1 MGLPSLLIILIPAVL
16 IGLLGRYV
24 AKQKGRE
31 SVEGFLFGFFL
42 SILGIIIVLLLPTK
56 NKLD

>member
-1 MGLPSLLIILIPAVL
+1 MGLASLLIIFIPAIL
-16 IGLLGRYV
+16 FGLLGRYV

-56 NKLD
+56 K